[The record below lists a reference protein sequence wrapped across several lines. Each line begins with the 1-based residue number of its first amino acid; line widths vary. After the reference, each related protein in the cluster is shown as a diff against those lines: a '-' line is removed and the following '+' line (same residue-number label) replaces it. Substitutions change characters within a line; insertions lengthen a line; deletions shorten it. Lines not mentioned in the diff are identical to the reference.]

1 MGQLFRMPV
10 GIMMIVLVLFLL
22 MQMFNI
28 YGHAFEGWFQSFRR
42 FLGSVLLLI
51 ISYSIFTTYEKIKRF
66 IIVLFVLCVITAIYA
81 CIQQYHGLF
90 DFEYYW
96 VTSNPNRYGLY
107 FIMGDFRKF
116 STMSDPTAFAIAMS
130 ASAIFFLIIAWHL
143 HRPLYKYI
151 LVIGIILMVLGMAY
165 SGTRTANVQAAAGI
179 TMFVLLSLHKKPT
192 RIFAIVMS
200 VVFLFLLYGPYV
212 NSTIIRFRSSFIGSE
227 DASYKVRDI
236 NRALIQP
243 YIRSH
248 PFGGG
253 LGTSGASGLRFN
265 RGHELAG
272 FPSDSGY
279 LRKAVETGWIGLFL
293 ICLLYFLVIKAGI
306 RAYFASKDPKLK
318 VLYAACTAA
327 IFSFYI
333 AEFGQEAIGQ
343 ITDIVI
349 YYPMIAIILRSKS
362 LESKEV
368 STMETV
374 E

>member
-1 MGQLFRMPV
+1 MGL
-10 GIMMIVLVLFLL
+10 
-22 MQMFNI
+22 
-28 YGHAFEGWFQSFRR
+28 
-42 FLGSVLLLI
+42 
-51 ISYSIFTTYEKIKRF
+51 
-66 IIVLFVLCVITAIYA
+66 
-81 CIQQYHGLF
+81 
-90 DFEYYW
+90 
-96 VTSNPNRYGLY
+96 
-107 FIMGDFRKF
+107 
-116 STMSDPTAFAIAMS
+116 
-130 ASAIFFLIIAWHL
+130 
-143 HRPLYKYI
+143 
-151 LVIGIILMVLGMAY
+151 
-165 SGTRTANVQAAAGI
+165 
-179 TMFVLLSLHKKPT
+179 
-192 RIFAIVMS
+192 
-200 VVFLFLLYGPYV
+200 VFLFLLYGPYV

-236 NRALIQP
+236 NRAMIQP

-293 ICLLYFLVIKAGI
+293 ICLLYFFVLKAGI

-349 YYPMIAIILRSKS
+349 YYPMIAIILRSIS
-362 LESKEV
+362 LEPKEV
-368 STMETV
+368 STMETAD
-374 E
+374 